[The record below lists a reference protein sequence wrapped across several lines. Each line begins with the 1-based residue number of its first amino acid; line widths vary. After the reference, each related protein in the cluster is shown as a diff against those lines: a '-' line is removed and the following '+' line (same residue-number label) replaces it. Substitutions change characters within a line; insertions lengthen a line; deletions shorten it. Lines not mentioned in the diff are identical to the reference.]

1 MSDIPGQAAVQLYCG
16 HCEDVYRPRS
26 SRYSTIDGAYFGTS
40 FPHIF
45 FQQFRHCLP
54 HPHPHAI
61 AAPTG
66 ASSNNGGAPSAGM
79 AAGGLTANNVPVA
92 PRKSHD
98 HYIPKIFGFKLY
110 TQPMPTNASV

>member
-1 MSDIPGQAAVQLYCG
+1 MSDMPGQAAVQLYCG

-45 FQQFRHCLP
+45 FQHFKQCLP
-54 HPHPHAI
+54 K
-61 AAPTG
+61 
-66 ASSNNGGAPSAGM
+66 
-79 AAGGLTANNVPVA
+79 
-92 PRKSHD
+92 KSPD

-110 TQPMPTNASV
+110 TQPQAELDK